1 MTYFT
6 SPMGADHTAGL
17 TYRMPRTRHG
27 QTENSLKFQIRA
39 AACDAFGY
47 CLNSVP
53 GSRSVY
59 PFFADLMNARYGLHL
74 TPDDIMEVGKQTL
87 RDQLA
92 FNEKAE
98 FGTID
103 PTIPAFLRE
112 ERITPTDSRV
122 RCRRIG
128 GKEPLEGSRFIRG
141 KGNRPGGPHPPAAGR
156 DAGRRGGPRI
166 WANGYGSS
174 R

>member
-17 TYRMPRTRHG
+17 TYRMPKDKEK
-27 QTENSLKFQIRA
+27 QAENSLRSQIQA

-74 TPDDIMEVGKQTL
+74 TPDDIMEIGKQTL
-87 RDQLA
+87 QDQLA

-98 FGTID
+98 FGKID
-103 PTIPAFLRE
+103 LNIPAFLRE
-112 ERITPTDSRV
+112 ETDHADGRPSSMSTTRMCKIFGMASSRSRRRKRYGRSASR
-122 RCRRIG
+122 RCRM
-128 GKEPLEGSRFIRG
+128 
-141 KGNRPGGPHPPAAGR
+141 
-156 DAGRRGGPRI
+156 
-166 WANGYGSS
+166 
-174 R
+174 